1 MEKFSSPLRRL
12 TAAISEVLSSPRP
25 LRLVRRIQAL
35 LITVTLLVITIVITY
50 PVWNE
55 RGPDLRAGGP
65 FDANK
70 VAQETIVARVS
81 VDFPRLD
88 QYEDSK
94 TIAIAA
100 VPLHF
105 ERNLNSIT
113 GPDGKSLQ
121 LLLQEEFAGIVK
133 CREKAKTEPAFLAC
147 TRALPGLSKVREPRV
162 IVYADR
168 AKIIAKAVEC
178 AHLIFENSLIVSK
191 SPAEF
196 DAQAT
201 TAPNL
206 LVRDLAPNKPDTFK
220 SLPFEAVILKDQ
232 IGQAKS
238 RELFSEVVKP
248 AAPDPVLRT
257 AILDWILPLIVSL
270 DAMRFLPDETEKARK
285 EAVARIDIPHMRIAE
300 GEPIVRA
307 GEIIRPENRTAL
319 EVHQRLHLRE
329 KAKRIAAICI
339 QNFLLLLLLVF
350 FAYRFELKRMSDVTS
365 NLVFFLNIWLFCG
378 VLFLIETFWHESGVS
393 TQTEIFGSWVPI
405 GIFAVLFAILSG
417 ELIALAGSIFL
428 SLLVF
433 GVSQYDPQSF
443 LHCFV
448 LSLAAV
454 WCGVRIQKRIHFL
467 AASVFLTLLAG
478 LLLTAG
484 WLYENRAIISQ
495 TGGDLLTLEYK
506 KALQMTLFSAMSTA
520 FVIVILPIYE
530 SVFNVPTRFRLQ
542 ELSDSS
548 NPLLQEFYR
557 LAPSTWNHTLMVAS
571 LTEKACERLGLN
583 TLLARTGVYYHDI
596 GKMKRAGFF
605 VENQHLIPRPEN
617 IDKNDPEK
625 AARVII
631 DHVLDGLA
639 IAKKIRLPRE
649 VMAFIPEHHGTSTMS
664 FFYHQALEKSK
675 RRIKRENFRY
685 PGPRPQSKET
695 GIVMIA
701 DSLEAASRS
710 LDEVTESSIE
720 ALIQKIMNM
729 KLAEDQL
736 DESGL
741 TMGDLTVIRQA
752 FSDVLLS
759 SFHHRPRYPAM
770 EATKRLEE
778 ARKATPRS

>member
-1 MEKFSSPLRRL
+1 MEKFSSPIRRF
-12 TAAISEVLSSPRP
+12 TARISEILSAPRP
-25 LRLVRRIQAL
+25 LRLVRRIQAV
-35 LITVTLLVITIVITY
+35 LIVFTLLVITVVITY

-55 RGPDLRAGGP
+55 KSPDLRAGGP
-65 FDANK
+65 FAAGK
-70 VAQETIVARVS
+70 VAQETVIARVS

-94 TIAIAA
+94 IVAIAA
-100 VPLHF
+100 VPLHY
-105 ERNLNSIT
+105 ERNFNTIA
-113 GPDGKSLQ
+113 GVEGKSLQ
-121 LLLQEEFAGIVK
+121 TILQEEFAGLGK
-133 CREKAKTEPAFLAC
+133 CREKARTEPAFLAC
-147 TRALPGLSKVREPRV
+147 ARAIPGLSKVREPRV
-162 IVYADR
+162 IVYSPGP
-168 AKIIAKAVEC
+168 KIIAKAIEC
-178 AHLIFENSLIVSK
+178 AQLIYENSLILSK
-191 SPAEF
+191 QPTESDPL
-196 DAQAT
+196 AT
-201 TAPNL
+201 TAQNL
-206 LVRDLAPNKPDTFK
+206 FVRDIAPNKPDAFK
-220 SLPFEAVILKDQ
+220 SIPFESVVIKDQ
-232 IGQAKS
+232 IQHGKS
-238 RELFSEVVKP
+238 RELFSEIVKP
-248 AAPDPVLRT
+248 AVVDPVLRT
-257 AILDWILPLIVSL
+257 AILDWILPMIGSL
-270 DAMRFLPDETEKARK
+270 DAMRYLPEETEKARK
-285 EAVARIDIPHMRIAE
+285 EAVARLDIPHMRIAE
-300 GEPIVRA
+300 GEAIVRA
-307 GEIIRPENRTAL
+307 GETIRPENRTAL
-319 EVHQRLHLRE
+319 EVHQRLHLKE
-329 KAKRIAAICI
+329 KAKRIAAISI

-350 FAYRFELKRMSDVTS
+350 FAYRFELKRMSDVSS

-378 VLFLIETFWHESGVS
+378 ALFLIETFWHESGVS
-393 TQTEIFGSWVPI
+393 SQTEIFGSWVPI

-417 ELIALAGSIFL
+417 ELIALAGSVFL

-433 GVSQYDPQSF
+433 GVSQYDAQSF
-443 LHCFV
+443 IHCFV

-478 LLLTAG
+478 ILLSAG

-495 TGGDLLTLEYK
+495 SGGDLLTLEYK
-506 KALQMTLFSAMSTA
+506 KALQMTLFSALSTA

-605 VENQHLIPRPEN
+605 VENQHLIPKPEN

-639 IAKKIRLPRE
+639 IARQIRLPRE

-741 TMGDLTVIRQA
+741 TMGDLTIVRQA

-778 ARKATPRS
+778 ARKAPPR